1 MGVVEKD
8 KDGFA
13 MIVVV
18 DKSQKV
24 SKEVKWGSAASTKS
38 LATNLQSPSARIGK
52 AFGHL
57 SITRK
62 QQKAVLFTSVL
73 FTGGPYVSITGDH

>member
-24 SKEVKWGSAASTKS
+24 SKEVK
-38 LATNLQSPSARIGK
+38 
-52 AFGHL
+52 
-57 SITRK
+57 
-62 QQKAVLFTSVL
+62 
-73 FTGGPYVSITGDH
+73 